1 MAVSEEALPVGEK
14 AAARQRLRRT
24 LSLFMLLG
32 PVTLFMI
39 VIFVISL
46 VLLFSNSV
54 FHFTG
59 MQIERTLTLEAYQN
73 FFTDPFFAQVLLNG
87 FRVGGLTSILCIL
100 LGYPTAYAMTRIRN
114 QTLVMVVFILVFS
127 PLLTSVI
134 VRSYGWLLLLA
145 DSGLINYLL
154 VALKVLTEPV
164 HLLFNFTGVITALVH
179 VLLPFAVFPILSV
192 LLQMDPVLKDA
203 AADLGA
209 SRLRTFWHVT
219 LPISLPGV
227 LAAFQLTFVLAMSAF
242 VTPKMLGGG
251 RVMVLPIMIYEN
263 IADLNWPLASVQ
275 AMVLLALVLIII
287 FVTNWLSKKVY
298 VSQEAET

>member
-24 LSLFMLLG
+24 LSLLMLLG

-39 VIFVISL
+39 VIFVLAL

-73 FFTDPFFAQVLLNG
+73 FFTDPFFAHVLLNG
-87 FRVGGLTSILCIL
+87 FRVGGLTSVLCIL

-114 QTLVMVVFILVFS
+114 QTLVMLVFILVFS

-154 VALKVLTEPV
+154 VALKILAEPV